1 MSFVS
6 DMDMAALEF
15 DVKAAQDVLNMFAE
29 AGKTR
34 IRVQDLLQQCMARI
48 DNWQEK
54 YEKLETLSQNHDTC
68 NATEFAHWMGI
79 SRQAFYNWKQNGF
92 IIFRGARIDMPGT
105 YKFWT
110 ELKWLL
116 RW

>member
-1 MSFVS
+1 MSFIS

-48 DNWQEK
+48 ENWQVSQRTSFLLS
-54 YEKLETLSQNHDTC
+54 LESRPLVSTHT
-68 NATEFAHWMGI
+68 I
-79 SRQAFYNWKQNGF
+79 SKKSS
-92 IIFRGARIDMPGT
+92 MPSGR
-105 YKFWT
+105 KKPKKC
-110 ELKWLL
+110 L
-116 RW
+116 

>member
-1 MSFVS
+1 MSLVN
-6 DMDMAALEF
+6 DMAALEF
-15 DVKAAQDVLNMFAE
+15 DVKEAQDVLTMFAD
-29 AGKTR
+29 AGKER

-48 DNWQEK
+48 ENWQEK
-54 YEKLETLSQNHDTC
+54 YEKLEKLSQNHDTC
-68 NATEFAHWMGI
+68 NVTEFSNWIGI

-92 IIFRGARIDMPGT
+92 IIFQGTRIDMKGT